1 MRKQTASYY
10 DIHNKRYRIGFTIV
24 EVVIASTILSFIFIY
39 VLLFLSYQRLQS
51 RKAMEEAIMLDFM
64 QHYMEIA
71 RNQSFFKII
80 PGQPINFLYD
90 GAHGAPNIR
99 FPADTNWYSLYTT
112 NFRNFHPDL
121 EWLKAENPEYSCA
134 ITNQVIAGGIT
145 RSKRITLQVRW
156 RPPLMKTVGRITLKM
171 DTVVYQGFN

>member
-1 MRKQTASYY
+1 
-10 DIHNKRYRIGFTIV
+10 
-24 EVVIASTILSFIFIY
+24 
-39 VLLFLSYQRLQS
+39 
-51 RKAMEEAIMLDFM
+51 MEQAIMLDFM

-71 RNQSFFKII
+71 RNQSFFNII

-99 FPADTNWYSLYTT
+99 FPANANWYSLYAI

-121 EWLKAENPEYSCA
+121 EWLKAEEPEYSCT
-134 ITNQVIAGGIT
+134 ITNQVVTGGIT

-156 RPPLMKTVGRITLKM
+156 RPPLMKTIGKITLQM
-171 DTVVYQGFN
+171 DTLVYQGFN